1 MSATGTGTGTLNDTR
16 ELEEEYDGP
25 DGVDGLA
32 GLVELVLR
40 AVQNAFIYGYRVR
53 FLHSVA
59 YQLATAKPQKGLL
72 ELLGKVWKSVRLGV
86 DHGKVLAVFA
96 IVYRSMLLLAKRLRA
111 SSKQGQSQL
120 SNHFV
125 AGFVG
130 GVLVYGGL
138 LQRAVRRRRTKGDPP
153 TLVGTLLAMNEGIL
167 SQITMYTMS
176 RLIIAGGKD
185 LARVVVDTKNRHSSN
200 NGSRSRSRDKDIAAI
215 ASVSWVLTCGLVWGG
230 IMVYY
235 QRDRRLGRDSGPD
248 PDKRLLYLPRALQ
261 VSLEFIYGGVRHAWR
276 EAFDYNSR

>member
-176 RLIIAGGKD
+176 RLIIAGGRD
-185 LARVVVDTKNRHSSN
+185 LARVVVDTKRRHSS
-200 NGSRSRSRDKDIAAI
+200 GSRSRSREQDIATV
-215 ASVSWVLTCGLVWGG
+215 ASASWAVTCGLVWGG

-235 QRDRRLGRDSGPD
+235 QRDRRPGRDQGSGS
-248 PDKRLLYLPRALQ
+248 DKRLLYLPRALQ
-261 VSLEFIYGGVRHAWR
+261 VSLEFIYGGANHAWR